1 MLCILGTRAPT
12 SDQNGKEYPQRALVY
27 VVGGS
32 RQDMAQDKTFLVR
45 LSTYTFDQTIFI
57 VHLSLHS
64 NAKSSFYKGKHTCRN
79 EETQRRVSMTNPSP
93 HP

>member
-32 RQDMAQDKTFLVR
+32 RQDMAQEKNLFGPPK
-45 LSTYTFDQTIFI
+45 YI
-57 VHLSLHS
+57 HL
-64 NAKSSFYKGKHTCRN
+64 
-79 EETQRRVSMTNPSP
+79 
-93 HP
+93 